1 LFSINIGSGANSKGA
16 ISASTAEFLRDF
28 RTGELPGV
36 LEERDIFCVTW
47 VVCVV
52 EIGSS
57 IPGVETVFEGEKEIF
72 DIRCSLKKAYGDGV
86 EQFYRG

>member
-1 LFSINIGSGANSKGA
+1 LFSISIGSGANSKGG
-16 ISASTAEFLRDF
+16 ISPSTAEFLRDF
-28 RTGELPGV
+28 IIGELPGV
-36 LEERDIFCVTW
+36 LEERDTFCVTW

-72 DIRCSLKKAYGDGV
+72 DICCSLKKGDGHV
-86 EQFYRG
+86 VDQF

>member
-28 RTGELPGV
+28 ITGELPGV
-36 LEERDIFCVTW
+36 FEERDIFCVAW

-52 EIGSS
+52 EMGSS
-57 IPGVETVFEGEKEIF
+57 IPGVETVFEGEKEIL
-72 DIRCSLKKAYGDGV
+72 DIRYSLKKPYGYVAD
-86 EQFYRG
+86 QF

>member
-1 LFSINIGSGANSKGA
+1 LFSISIGSGANSKGA

-47 VVCVV
+47 VVWVV

-72 DIRCSLKKAYGDGV
+72 DI
-86 EQFYRG
+86 